1 MVLQRSP
8 QNNQQDNSHPLVLAV
23 NDYAD
28 NLELLT
34 CLLET
39 VGCDSIAAYHGQNA
53 IEMAQQHQPD
63 LILLDIMMPELDGME
78 VLKRLRN
85 NPKTRETPIIAVT
98 GMDRNREYFLSA
110 GFDDW
115 LRKPI
120 EFEEL
125 EEVIR
130 RHI

>member
-28 NLELLT
+28 NLECLT
-34 CLLET
+34 CLLEI
-39 VGCDSIAAYHGQNA
+39 VGCDSMAAYHGRGA
-53 IEMAQQHQPD
+53 IEMAQQYQPD
-63 LILLDIMMPELDGME
+63 LILLDIMMPEMDGME

-115 LRKPI
+115 LGKPI
-120 EFEEL
+120 ELEKL

>member
-1 MVLQRSP
+1 M
-8 QNNQQDNSHPLVLAV
+8 
-23 NDYAD
+23 
-28 NLELLT
+28 
-34 CLLET
+34 
-39 VGCDSIAAYHGQNA
+39 AAYHGRGA
-53 IEMAQQHQPD
+53 IEMAQQYQPD
-63 LILLDIMMPELDGME
+63 LILLDIMMPEMDGME

-115 LRKPI
+115 LGKPI
-120 EFEEL
+120 ELEKL

>member
-8 QNNQQDNSHPLVLAV
+8 DNNQQDNSHPLVLAV

-28 NLELLT
+28 NLEFLT

-39 VGCDSIAAYHGQNA
+39 VGCDSIAAYHGRGA

-78 VLKRLRN
+78 VLKRLR
-85 NPKTRETPIIAVT
+85 KTHKQER
-98 GMDRNREYFLSA
+98 FQ
-110 GFDDW
+110 
-115 LRKPI
+115 
-120 EFEEL
+120 
-125 EEVIR
+125 
-130 RHI
+130 